1 MLNPNFILFLLVA
14 VLPAYYTNRYLMK
27 LVQPRR
33 SFLRFILFLVII
45 LGAAFLYTF
54 AICWVLVK
62 FIWPV
67 R

>member
-14 VLPAYYTNRYLMK
+14 VIPAYYMNRYLIK
-27 LVQPRR
+27 LVQPRQ
-33 SFLRFILFLVII
+33 SFLRFVLFLAAI

-54 AICWVLVK
+54 AISWVLVK